1 MTGRL
6 YRDISYGTVK
16 TCKTALCHVAVK
28 LTLDLL
34 EGGHQSF
41 SCSSPSSKK
50 RADKNLE
57 LHGLILVMGN
67 DSGL

>member
-1 MTGRL
+1 MTGGL
-6 YRDISYGTVK
+6 YRDTSYGTIK

-28 LTLDLL
+28 LTLDPF

-50 RADKNLE
+50 RTDMNFE
-57 LHGLILVMGN
+57 THGLILVMGN